1 MQDTKNKF
9 DKKKKI
15 DLIRN
20 VCLSRPVDVSHQE
33 KEKVLEKTSIILI
46 IEKNHDGEIFIVL
59 YSSLTFR

>member
-1 MQDTKNKF
+1 MSIIFLLVQDTKNKF

-33 KEKVLEKTSIILI
+33 KEKVLEKNF
-46 IEKNHDGEIFIVL
+46 NHSDHL
-59 YSSLTFR
+59 KKS